1 MSSANVCEVAV
12 FAKAALAGEAK
23 TRLIPELGAVRAA
36 GLHLALV
43 RQALETALG
52 ADVGRVQ
59 LWYTQ
64 QGAAL
69 NDLAAKLGVQTREQC
84 AGDLGAR
91 MSHCFDRLLAHASG
105 VILVGSDC
113 PSRSRQDFREASAQ
127 LRSGCDAVLGP
138 TEDGG
143 YHLIALRHVQAALFA
158 GIDWSTPL
166 VMQQTRE
173 RMRALRLRWH
183 ELPMRW
189 DIDRP
194 EDLARL
200 RADPQFAELT
210 SSYT

>member
-1 MSSANVCEVAV
+1 M
-12 FAKAALAGEAK
+12 
-23 TRLIPELGAVRAA
+23 
-36 GLHLALV
+36 
-43 RQALETALG
+43 
-52 ADVGRVQ
+52 
-59 LWYTQ
+59 
-64 QGAAL
+64 
-69 NDLAAKLGVQTREQC
+69 
-84 AGDLGAR
+84 
-91 MSHCFDRLLAHASG
+91 
-105 VILVGSDC
+105 
-113 PSRSRQDFREASAQ
+113 
-127 LRSGCDAVLGP
+127 LGP

-173 RMRALRLRWH
+173 RMRALKLRWH

-200 RADPQFAELT
+200 RADPHIAELT